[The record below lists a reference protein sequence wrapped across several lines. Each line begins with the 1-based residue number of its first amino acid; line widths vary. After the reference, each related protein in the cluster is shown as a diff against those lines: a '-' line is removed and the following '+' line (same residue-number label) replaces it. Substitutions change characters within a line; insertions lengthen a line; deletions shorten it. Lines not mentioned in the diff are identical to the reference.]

1 MQRRKPGARTLSA
14 LVLLTAVAALAAATT
29 ASSRPSAAPVN
40 SVEPTISGVP
50 LVGNT
55 LTAHRGS
62 WTGKQPINF
71 GYAWGRCDQNG
82 GNCSQIV
89 GAVDSTYKL
98 TSSDVGSS
106 IRVRVIAKN
115 SDGKTTA
122 DSNATG
128 VVSTQGGTPA
138 NSVPPTVSG
147 SAVVGSA
154 LSASTGTWV
163 GTAPITYSYKW
174 LRCDSAGNACTNLPA
189 SQASYTVVKGDVGHT
204 LRVKVIAQNSRGK
217 SSAISNQTEVVQDTG
232 GGGGGG
238 GGGVIVLPDG
248 EKSVPVA
255 DVPSTDR
262 LIVDQVK
269 FNPNPVTSRSQTITI
284 RVKVKDTR
292 GNVVRGAY
300 VYIRSTPILTSAMPD
315 SITATDGWVTFTTVP
330 RSDFPLKTGYNV
342 QFFVKAYRKTDPT
355 LEGIYASRLVQVA
368 TQTP

>member
-1 MQRRKPGARTLSA
+1 MKRRKPGALTLSA

-40 SVEPTISGVP
+40 SVEPTISGVA

-82 GNCSQIV
+82 GSCSQIA
-89 GAVDSTYKL
+89 GAADSTYTL
-98 TSSDVGSS
+98 TSSDVGST

-138 NSVPPTVSG
+138 NSAPPTISG
-147 SAVVGSA
+147 SALVGSA

-174 LRCDSAGNACTNLPA
+174 LRCDSAGNACTNPPP

-217 SSAISNQTEVVQDTG
+217 SSAISNQTDVVQDTG

-238 GGGVIVLPDG
+238 GGVIVLPGG
-248 EKSVPVA
+248 EKSVPA
-255 DVPSTDR
+255 SEIPKGER

-269 FNPNPVTSRSQTITI
+269 FTPNPVTSRSEQIQI
-284 RVKVKDTR
+284 RVKVVDTR
-292 GNVVRGAY
+292 GYVVRGAY

-315 SITATDGWVTFTTVP
+315 AATATDGWVTFVTVP

-342 QFFVKAYRKTDPT
+342 QFYVKAYRKGDPT
-355 LEGIYASRLVQVA
+355 LAGIAGTRLVQVA